1 MADVGI
7 AQRRDRAAPLFWLL
21 FSGGG
26 TASALLLPAMAFV
39 TGVAVP
45 AGWVDEAE
53 LMALLRNPLTRLV
66 LVGLVFL
73 FLFHWA
79 HRFRYALVDL
89 GLRRLGRQGWL
100 FYGTA
105 LLGTFLAGLAALR
118 L

>member
-1 MADVGI
+1 MSSGS
-7 AQRRDRAAPLFWLL
+7 DRAAPLLWLL

-26 TASALLLPAMAFV
+26 TASAMLLPAMVIV

-45 AGWVDEAE
+45 AGWVAE
-53 LMALLRNPLTRLV
+53 DDLLSLIRNPLTRLV
-66 LVGLVFL
+66 LVVLVFL

-89 GLRRLGRQGWL
+89 GLGRLGNQTWL
-100 FYGTA
+100 FYGSA
-105 LLGTFLAGLAALR
+105 LAGTILAALAALR

>member
-1 MADVGI
+1 MSSKP
-7 AQRRDRAAPLFWLL
+7 DRTAPLFWLL
-21 FSGGG
+21 FAGGG
-26 TASALLLPAMAFV
+26 TASAMLLPAMVFV

-45 AGWVDEAE
+45 AGWISEHDLVS
-53 LMALLRNPLTRLV
+53 LVRNPATRLV

-89 GLRRLGRQGWL
+89 GLGLIGQRAWL

-105 LLGTFLAGLAALR
+105 LVGTIVAGLAALR

>member
-1 MADVGI
+1 MSPQPDKT
-7 AQRRDRAAPLFWLL
+7 APLFWLL
-21 FSGGG
+21 FAGGG
-26 TASALLLPAMAFV
+26 TASAMLLPAMVFV

-45 AGWVDEAE
+45 AGWVAE
-53 LMALLRNPLTRLV
+53 DDLVSLIRNPLTRLV
-66 LVGLVFL
+66 VVGLVFL

-89 GLRRLGRQGWL
+89 GLGRLGKQAWL

-105 LLGTFLAGLAALR
+105 LAGTILAGLAALP

>member
-1 MADVGI
+1 MSSKP
-7 AQRRDRAAPLFWLL
+7 DRSAPLFWLL

-26 TASALLLPAMAFV
+26 TVSAMLLPALVIVSGIAI
-39 TGVAVP
+39 P
-45 AGWVDEAE
+45 AGWFAE
-53 LMALLRNPLTRLV
+53 DQLFALITNPLTRII

-89 GLRRLGRQGWL
+89 GLGRLGKQAWL
-100 FYGTA
+100 FYGAA
-105 LLGTFLAGLAALR
+105 LAGTVLAGLAALR

>member
-1 MADVGI
+1 MSPQPDKT
-7 AQRRDRAAPLFWLL
+7 APLFWLL
-21 FSGGG
+21 FAGGG
-26 TASALLLPAMAFV
+26 TASAMLLPAMVFV

-45 AGWVDEAE
+45 AGWVAE
-53 LMALLRNPLTRLV
+53 DDLVSLIGNPLTRLV
-66 LVGLVFL
+66 VVGLVFL

-89 GLRRLGRQGWL
+89 GLGRLGKQAWL

-105 LLGTFLAGLAALR
+105 LAGTILAGLAALR